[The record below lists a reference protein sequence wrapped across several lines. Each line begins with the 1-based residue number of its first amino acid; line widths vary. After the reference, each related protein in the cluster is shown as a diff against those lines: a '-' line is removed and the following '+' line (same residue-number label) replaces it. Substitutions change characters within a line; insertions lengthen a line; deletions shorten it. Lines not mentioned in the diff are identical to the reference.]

1 MVRVWYYARTV
12 YCLVENTVHHEAKC
26 DARKHK
32 SQDGKHVEHRRNVT
46 PKRER
51 SDDHCQNRHGEGKHE
66 GGERPAQ
73 PEQLG
78 TKAHDEHELFDFDL

>member
-1 MVRVWYYARTV
+1 MVRVWYYALTV
-12 YCLVENTVHHEAKC
+12 YCLVENTVHHEAKR

-32 SQDGKHVEHRRNVT
+32 SQDGKHVEQRRNVA

-51 SDDHCQNRHGEGKHE
+51 SNDHCQNRHGKGKHE
-66 GGERPAQ
+66 GRERPAQ